1 MAPTRQSGGW
11 FTRIV
16 ERQAI
21 HQRLVVGR
29 FLRGESLSQQQALAG
44 CRRVAS
50 GWTVTIAVSKKPAS
64 AALAMPASAALAMR
78 HLALRRFAPE

>member
-29 FLRGESLSQQQALAG
+29 SLHGESLSPQQALAG
-44 CRRVAS
+44 CWRFLS
-50 GWTVTIAVSKKPAS
+50 GGRSTIAAVKN
-64 AALAMPASAALAMR
+64 LVFAALAMR